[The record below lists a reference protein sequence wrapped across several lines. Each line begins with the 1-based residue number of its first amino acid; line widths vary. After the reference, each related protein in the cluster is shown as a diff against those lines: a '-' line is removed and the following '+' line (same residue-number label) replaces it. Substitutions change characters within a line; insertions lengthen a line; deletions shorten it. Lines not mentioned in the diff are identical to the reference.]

1 MYVPFHALKYFLCRY
16 NADFLWIWVG
26 YRNYLYRDERNPF
39 RFLSRRL
46 RPWTAH
52 FWISWRLD
60 RTKEG
65 SFAMQYSDP
74 SRLHWM
80 VLSWQ
85 KWPSIIVH
93 SHIHS
98 GTFLSSTKSSS
109 GEPFSV
115 LEMEVSILFL
125 LSWAA
130 RAQTRAK
137 KSPLELLFTASTEWD
152 GYTSLSVE
160 WSIDDLSYDC
170 LGSARDL

>member
-1 MYVPFHALKYFLCRY
+1 MNLSRVQKLSLPRWKESFPLPLSSAASLDSSLL
-16 NADFLWIWVG
+16 DFLETG
-26 YRNYLYRDERNPF
+26 LDERRVFCYAIFWPF
-39 RFLSRRL
+39 SVASDGIEL
-46 RPWTAH
+46 
-52 FWISWRLD
+52 
-60 RTKEG
+60 TKW
-65 SFAMQYSDP
+65 S
-74 SRLHWM
+74 
-80 VLSWQ
+80 
-85 KWPSIIVH
+85 SIIAH

-98 GTFLSSTKSSS
+98 GTFPSSTKSSS
-109 GEPFSV
+109 GEPFLV

-152 GYTSLSVE
+152 GYASLSVE